1 LIKLRTASEGDEAPM
16 VDAMAEE
23 GEEARGHL
31 IALYVAKT
39 WVISQKT
46 ANTEKIARELKE
58 KDEATKSSETP
69 NHVFHNT
76 SHEMVNNQGY
86 GNPYMA
92 RIATLPKTL
101 DFRMDITNIHI

>member
-1 LIKLRTASEGDEAPM
+1 VGYFTKD
-16 VDAMAEE
+16 
-23 GEEARGHL
+23 
-31 IALYVAKT
+31 YKY
-39 WVISQKT
+39 
-46 ANTEKIARELKE
+46 NKIARELKE
-58 KDEATKSSETP
+58 KDKATKSSETP

-101 DFRMDITNIHI
+101 AFRMDITNIHI